1 MENGVNLEGLCVLV
15 VEDEFLL
22 AMELEALLEQRGC
35 RVLGPV
41 ATIDRALAVLDHHR
55 PAVAV
60 LDVNLKGKRATAVAA
75 ALQERGVPFV
85 LVTGYSDLQ
94 LNEPELKGRPRLEK
108 PLNRQKLLRTLERAM
123 QTAAQG
129 TAPPRGRSAELLAD
143 HRRRS

>member
-1 MENGVNLEGLCVLV
+1 VENGAGLEGFCVLV

-22 AMELEALLEQRGC
+22 AMELEALLEQRGW

-60 LDVNLKGKRATAVAA
+60 LDVNLKGRRATPVAA
-75 ALQERGVPFV
+75 ALRDRGVPFV
-85 LVTGYSDLQ
+85 LVTGYSDGQ

-108 PLNRQKLLRTLERAM
+108 PLNRQKLLRTLERAV
-123 QTAAQG
+123 QAPEQG
-129 TAPPRGRSAELLAD
+129 TGPQADQPSA
-143 HRRRS
+143 